1 MVHSHCIIVDLHF
14 LNLSSTYQLNGPGL
28 TLVSFCMYNLFKV
41 SRAGD
46 FVEVYMALRGN
57 LRDFTITQLLNL
69 INLAQKTGTLVVD
82 GPSEQAYVS
91 FREGKLAYAR
101 VGQDDGSLAAVLHKA
116 NKLTVNQYRAIVERT
131 GRINDK
137 ELGLLLIN
145 AGYLSQE
152 EILANLQNY
161 FTEVIRRLFT
171 WVEGFF
177 RFEGDMLPPDD
188 RINVRLDLENIIIEG
203 ARQLREWEQLQ
214 DEIPSLDMALKF
226 TDRPLKNVSL
236 SVEEWRVVS
245 FINPRNSMKQI
256 AHTNKMN
263 DHEIRRIVYGLL
275 QAGLVEIVRPEGMVI
290 PQSPKTFPTQNK
302 EEQKSL
308 VNKLIGRI
316 RSL

>member
-1 MVHSHCIIVDLHF
+1 
-14 LNLSSTYQLNGPGL
+14 
-28 TLVSFCMYNLFKV
+28 
-41 SRAGD
+41 
-46 FVEVYMALRGN
+46 MALRGN

-69 INLAQKTGTLVVD
+69 INLAHKTGTLVVD

-101 VGQDDGSLAAVLHKA
+101 VGQEDGSLATVLHKA
-116 NKLTVNQYRAIVERT
+116 NRLTVNQYRAIVERA
-131 GRINDK
+131 GNISDK

-145 AGYLSQE
+145 AGYLTQE
-152 EILANLQNY
+152 DILANLQGY
-161 FTEVIRRLFT
+161 FTEVVRRLFT

-177 RFEGDMLPPDD
+177 RFEAEMPPPSD

-203 ARQLREWEQLQ
+203 SRQLREWEQLS

-226 TDRPLKNVSL
+226 TDRPLKNVNL

-245 FINPRNSMKQI
+245 YINPRNTMKQI

-263 DHEIRRIVYGLL
+263 DLEIRRIVYGLL
-275 QAGLVEIVRPEGMVI
+275 QAGLVEIVRPEGVVV
-290 PQSPKTFPTQNK
+290 PQNPKMFPTQVK

-316 RSL
+316 KTL